1 MDKAYCAS
9 KETLEA
15 ATILRHELH
24 AHPEL
29 SMHEEWTKQHL
40 MEFLRTHTDL
50 ELVDQ
55 GRWFYATYREGAEY
69 PNIAFRADMDA
80 LPVGEGVTFRPY
92 ASLCSGVSHK
102 CGHDG
107 HSAALVAFALELSAR
122 RGTLKR
128 NVFLL
133 FQHAEETG
141 QGAKECLGFLEE
153 NNISEIYAWHNL
165 PGLAFHTVAAPSGSA
180 QCASMGMILHFQGK
194 KAHASYP
201 ETGRTPAFAI
211 AHIISALPELTR
223 LDKYRALVL
232 ITVIQIN
239 VGERAFGV
247 SAGEGEL
254 LLTLR
259 AEIEE
264 ELESLRNE
272 LEQMACREAKRYG
285 LVCTVSYEDRFPETR
300 NTPYCA
306 EKALR
311 AAKRAGIATKDL
323 VEHFRAS
330 EDFGYFTQR
339 VPGAMLYVGDGDWP
353 ALHTPEFDFRDELI
367 GDIVAVNL
375 ALLDET

>member
-1 MDKAYCAS
+1 M
-9 KETLEA
+9 
-15 ATILRHELH
+15 
-24 AHPEL
+24 
-29 SMHEEWTKQHL
+29 
-40 MEFLRTHTDL
+40 
-50 ELVDQ
+50 
-55 GRWFYATYREGAEY
+55 
-69 PNIAFRADMDA
+69 
-80 LPVGEGVTFRPY
+80 
-92 ASLCSGVSHK
+92 
-102 CGHDG
+102 
-107 HSAALVAFALELSAR
+107 
-122 RGTLKR
+122 
-128 NVFLL
+128 
-133 FQHAEETG
+133 
-141 QGAKECLGFLEE
+141 
-153 NNISEIYAWHNL
+153 
-165 PGLAFHTVAAPSGSA
+165 
-180 QCASMGMILHFQGK
+180 
-194 KAHASYP
+194 
-201 ETGRTPAFAI
+201 
-211 AHIISALPELTR
+211 
-223 LDKYRALVL
+223 
-232 ITVIQIN
+232 IQIN